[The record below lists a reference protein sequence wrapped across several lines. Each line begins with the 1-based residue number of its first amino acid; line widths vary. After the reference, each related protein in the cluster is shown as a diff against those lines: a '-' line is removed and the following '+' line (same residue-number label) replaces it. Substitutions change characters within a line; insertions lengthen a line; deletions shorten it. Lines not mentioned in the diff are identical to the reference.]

1 MLARAKRVA
10 TAIMLETSKPVAIVA
25 LPHALRAA
33 LADLAAELIE
43 LNQRLDTLERKLN
56 GEN

>member
-1 MLARAKRVA
+1 
-10 TAIMLETSKPVAIVA
+10 MLETSKPVAIVA